1 MGISAI
7 ISTIVSAVTS
17 VGAEVATAAS
27 VFGAEAATTLGLST
41 GIGEALGTAIG
52 GTVIGGGLGAA
63 EAAITGQD
71 PLKRLEFGAI
81 TGGVG
86 GGLTSG
92 LEQAGISPALAGT
105 VATAGAGALG
115 ATATGQNPLTGALMG
130 GAAGYL
136 TSGGP
141 NPFTNAPSTP
151 AAATP
156 GAGVAS
162 APAAAAP
169 ASVGADAGP
178 IGAGGGGGLTLTPPT
193 SAALDPTASGFGS
206 MSPTGAAVGNAGA
219 TDFAGGAMSPNAVS
233 GALPGD
239 FGTGA
244 ASGAS
249 GTGTQ
254 GLSSPATGGGAG
266 TGGATGQNL
275 TTNPVSPSA
284 TTATAHTAATSR
296 SGLLGSVSKNPMMAL
311 DLGLVGLSALR
322 GQQTVPAEGVLNS
335 QAGRLSAQGAQMEGY
350 LTSGTLPP
358 GLQGTLTSAGNS
370 AEAAIRS
377 QYAAHGMTG
386 SSAEAQDVAA
396 EQARVQQQGS
406 QLALQMFQQGL
417 NETNMADS
425 IYSSL
430 MQQEMQRDNAL
441 GQSIGAF
448 AQSLALMGQPVVA
461 GAA

>member
-71 PLKRLEFGAI
+71 PLKGLEFGAI

-141 NPFTNAPSTP
+141 NPFTNAPATP

-178 IGAGGGGGLTLTPPT
+178 IGAGGGSGLTLTPPT

-219 TDFAGGAMSPNAVS
+219 TDFAGGAMSPNAVG

-266 TGGATGQNL
+266 TGGA
-275 TTNPVSPSA
+275 A
-284 TTATAHTAATSR
+284 AAHTAATGR

-322 GQQTVPAEGVLNS
+322 GQQTVPAEGLLNS